1 MYLKS
6 VRIFFLVMI
15 LAILSALAAMQL
27 PQVKDL
33 AIRKGVEWLSLR
45 IGYGLQVN
53 DVELMLPFE
62 VIIKKPVII
71 TPEKDPVFEAES
83 VTIRINPY
91 SFISREVHLHSLI
104 IEKPRFKNQ
113 GGSGHLGIKEFNK
126 YLPPLA
132 ISINHFQLTDFEPV
146 EEMKDFLD
154 TGTYTVD
161 AKLEYEPDEGYA
173 FINVK
178 IWNEEIPDESLNAS
192 AALFA
197 DDEIGFVGFEA
208 FKTKGVLKGP
218 AGDTIAR
225 ITGNLSG
232 TDAEWL
238 RFIADPAGFDNYTL
252 EGQIRASWNYFGK
265 DEEGKLSRMKGGISS
280 SLQIGGEKWAEFSD
294 LEITTPFF
302 HLQSNLS
309 IGSDLSLEGTRG
321 TITIN
326 DSGELLQLLGVQN
339 DLEAKG
345 AAVAQFSLTGTKQA
359 PNAKV
364 RVQAESFEI
373 LAKKI
378 EKIESTLE
386 FTTSEAIIA
395 GDLEI
400 NIRDKGEQFYSTVHF
415 KTDLDTVLE
424 LEKAAIELPWGQ
436 GELDLLIG
444 SKGIIRSRA
453 KAEIADLG
461 FLTTILDKKVEGSL
475 KADLSFA
482 MDESGLARVALKAS
496 SEKITMDNFNASALE
511 IAIEA
516 DECPGRIFCGG
527 EAKVG
532 SLELFNEKLSELQL
546 VFERK
551 DLGNAIPYHLSFNYN
566 SQPVKADGHIAQDQ
580 LKKIKIGVNQLN
592 TSLRSL
598 DVRLKEPFTVTA
610 DWSSFETTPLF
621 LNIGKGSLFASADM
635 HEKSWHF
642 SLRFKD
648 IPCGLFPFEEIFDQH
663 LEGDAEGEAF
673 LYGTFEQLEGQV
685 KLDVHDLFAT
695 EDANKKIP
703 LLKGSLAASFIEN
716 RMELRGEVSGI
727 GDAPLHIEAALP
739 LSLGLKAP
747 FYRLDMDAPM
757 KARIEAEGALTPLL
771 ELFIVDA
778 ASFSGNGKIEMEAAG
793 SINFPKIHGAFT
805 LSSGLFEI
813 AELGTHLTG
822 IRAEIKG
829 EGDVLY
835 LKSLEASDGGSGIIT
850 GSGKMQL
857 SMKDSFPFQV
867 DLTLTRAKPIHV
879 NLFDG
884 EANGFL
890 TCKGTLD
897 KAHLQGALSIQN
909 GRLLLPKKIPETSVS
924 YPVRYVNQTDA
935 KIQPTELAVDSG
947 IDFPLDVDIE
957 LSIQDSF
964 SIVDEDLQSTW
975 KGKVNVTGPALK
987 PNLIGEIKL
996 IGGDYLLNGKQ
1007 FSLSQGRIAFN
1018 GDFEKKSSLYVS
1030 LSRDIQEYQVEIILK
1045 GPLKDPEILL
1055 RSRPSLPTQQ
1065 VLSLILFGRA
1075 ASDINELQEE
1085 QLEQSLSNLTN
1096 SDKKDDTLTKFQKT
1110 LGIDHIEF
1118 MRSNDSSQQ
1127 VCIRVGKYISRNVYL
1142 SVSRDSA
1149 EEVNAISLEA
1159 QIQKNIK
1166 AQVEAQDNAQGQFSI
1181 FWKKNY

>member
-6 VRIFFLVMI
+6 VRIFFLIVI
-15 LAILSALAAMQL
+15 LAILAALAAMQM
-27 PQVKDL
+27 PQVKEL
-33 AIRKGVEWLSLR
+33 AIRKGVEWLSNR
-45 IGYGLQVN
+45 IGYDLQVG

-62 VIIKKPVII
+62 VIIKKPVIL
-71 TPEKDPVFEAES
+71 TPKKKAVFESES
-83 VTIRINPY
+83 VTIRVNPY
-91 SFISREVHLHSLI
+91 SFITREVHLHSLV
-104 IEKPRFKNQ
+104 IEKPRFKT
-113 GGSGHLGIKEFNK
+113 GGAGARIGIREFEK

-132 ISINHFQLTDFEPV
+132 ISINHLQLTNFEPDK
-146 EEMKDFLD
+146 ELKNYLD
-154 TGTYTVD
+154 AGLYSID
-161 AKLEYEPDEGYA
+161 AKFEYEPEEGYA

-178 IWNEEIPDESLNAS
+178 VWNEESPDDSLNAS

-208 FKTKGVLKGP
+208 FKTRGVLKGP
-218 AGDTIAR
+218 AGNTIAR
-225 ITGNLSG
+225 VTGNLSG
-232 TDAEWL
+232 TEAEWL
-238 RFIADPAGFDNYTL
+238 RFVADPAGFDNYTL
-252 EGQIRASWNYFGK
+252 DGQIRASWNYFGK
-265 DEEGKLSRMKGGISS
+265 DEEGKLSTIKGGTSS
-280 SLQIGGEKWAEFSD
+280 SMRIGGKKWAEFTD
-294 LEITTPFF
+294 LEITTPFL

-309 IGSDLSLEGTRG
+309 IGQDLALEGTHG
-321 TITIN
+321 TITFN
-326 DSGELLQLLGVQN
+326 DAGEILQLLGVQN

-345 AAVAQFSLTGTKQA
+345 AAVAQFSIGGSKEA
-359 PNAKV
+359 PSAKV
-364 RVQAESFEI
+364 RIQAEAFEI

-386 FTTSEAIIA
+386 FVTSDALFT

-400 NIRDKGEQFYSTVHF
+400 NISDQNEKYYSTVHF

-436 GELDLLIG
+436 GELDLLVG
-444 SKGIIRSRA
+444 KKGVIRSRA
-453 KAEIADLG
+453 KADIADLA
-461 FLTTILDKKVEGSL
+461 FLTTILNKKVEGSA
-475 KADLSFA
+475 KADLFFFV
-482 MDESGLARVALKAS
+482 DESGLATIALKVS
-496 SEKITMDNFNASALE
+496 SDKITMDNFNASALE
-511 IAIEA
+511 IMLDA
-516 DECPGRIFCGG
+516 DECPDRIFCGG
-527 EAKVG
+527 EAKIG
-532 SLELFNEKLSELQL
+532 SLDLFNEKLTELQL

-551 DLGNAIPYHLSFNYN
+551 DIGDAIPYLLSLEYN
-566 SQPVKADGHIAQDQ
+566 DQPVKASGFLSVEKLQ
-580 LKKIKIGVNQLN
+580 KMKIGVNQLD
-592 TSLRSL
+592 TSLKAL
-598 DVRLKEPFTVTA
+598 EVHLKEPFVVSA
-610 DWSSFETTPLF
+610 EWGSFETTPLF

-635 HEKSWHF
+635 HEDSWHF
-642 SLRFKD
+642 SLRFKE

-673 LYGTFEQLEGQV
+673 LYGTFDQLEGQV

-695 EDANKKIP
+695 EDAHKKIP

-716 RMELRGEVSGI
+716 RMEMRGEVSGI
-727 GDAPLHIEAALP
+727 GDAPLHVEAALP

-747 FYRLDMDAPM
+747 YYRLDMDAPM

-778 ASFSGNGKIEMEAAG
+778 ASFSGNGKIEMEAEG
-793 SINFPKIHGAFT
+793 SINSPKIHGAFI

-829 EGDVLY
+829 EGDMLY
-835 LKSLEASDGGSGIIT
+835 LNSLEAGDGGSGTIT
-850 GSGKMQL
+850 GSGKMRL
-857 SMKDSFPFQV
+857 SLKDNFPFQV
-867 DLTLTRAKPIHV
+867 DLALSRAKPVHV

-890 TCKGTLD
+890 TCTGTID

-909 GRLLLPKKIPETSVS
+909 GRLLLPRKIPETSVS
-924 YPVRYVNQTDA
+924 YPVRYVNQADA
-935 KIQPTELAVDSG
+935 KIKPTELAADSG

-964 SIVDEDLQSTW
+964 AIVDEDLQSTW
-975 KGKVNVTGPALK
+975 RGKVNVTGPALK
-987 PNLIGEIKL
+987 PNFIGEVKL

-1030 LSRDIQEYQVEIILK
+1030 LSRDIQNYQVEIILK

-1065 VLSLILFGRA
+1065 VLSLILFGRT

-1127 VCIRVGKYISRNVYL
+1127 VCIKVGKYISRNVYL

-1166 AQVEAQDNAQGQFSI
+1166 AQIEAQDNAQGQFSI